1 MKYAKLPNREFS
13 YAVNADDIASTPV
26 TFTFSPNDAERAAI
40 AKRLD
45 IVSLNR
51 AEAKVECT
59 RESGHIIYVR
69 GEFSADITQ
78 ECVVTLDPIQSTIGD
93 EFEAWFSD
101 KDHIASFKKAQ
112 IEAKAKKEFIETPM
126 LEEHEDPEPIEDGK
140 IDVGELFVQ
149 YLSLAVNP
157 YPQKPGVR
165 VDDVAGNETGSVSD
179 DNKKFMPNNPF
190 AALKNWRPKD

>member
-1 MKYAKLPNREFS
+1 MKHAKLPNREFS
-13 YAVNADDIASTPV
+13 FAVNADDIASTPV
-26 TFTFSPNDAERAAI
+26 SFSFSPNESERAAI

-45 IVSLNR
+45 VLSLTR
-51 AEAKVECT
+51 AEAKIECT
-59 RESGHIIYVR
+59 RESGHIIHVR

-93 EFEAWFSD
+93 EFESWFSD

-126 LEEHEDPEPIEDGK
+126 LEEHEDPEPLENGK

-149 YLSLAVNP
+149 FLSLAVNP

-165 VDDVAGNETGSVSD
+165 VADVTKQKSD
-179 DNKKFMPNNPF
+179 DDQKFMPQNPF